1 MSKVKK
7 ILISQP
13 RPQTERSPYFDME
26 KKYGVEF
33 KFQQLIQIVGLTPT
47 EFRAQHIYPLE
58 YTAVLFSSKL
68 GIDHYFRLMEEMR
81 LKVPE
86 TMHYYCI
93 SEAVATYLQKYIQY
107 RKRKVF
113 FGNNSFADLIP
124 TMNRRQGEKAL
135 MVVSDVS
142 NDTVV
147 QLFARHKIQITPAIM
162 YRTEPLLLSEE
173 HMDCDMVVLFT
184 PTGVES
190 LRRSVSETGLGDRV
204 LACYGPKTAQAVKD
218 LGWPLTIEAPT
229 PECQSVTSAIDK
241 YLASQKKKA

>member
-1 MSKVKK
+1 MNKVSK

-13 RPQTERSPYFDME
+13 RPQSERSPYFDME
-26 KKYGVEF
+26 KKYGVKFE
-33 KFQQLIQIVGLTPT
+33 FQQLIQIVGLTPT

-86 TMHYYCI
+86 SMHYYCI

-113 FGNNSFADLIP
+113 PGNNSFADLIP
-124 TMNRRQGEKAL
+124 TMSRRQGEKAL

-142 NDTVV
+142 NDAVV
-147 QLFARHKIQITPAIM
+147 QMFAQHKITITPAVM
-162 YRTEPLLLSEE
+162 YRTEPLPLGEE
-173 HMDCDMVVLFT
+173 YKDCDMMVLFT
-184 PTGVES
+184 PTGVEA
-190 LRRSVSETGLGDRV
+190 LRQSFGEAGPGERV

-218 LGWPLTIEAPT
+218 LGWNLTIEAPT

-241 YLASQKKKA
+241 FLAAQKKG